1 MSKKIRQPKQKNIGV
16 QSPANLPV
24 KKDNFFTKG
33 FDHKTIIALVALA
46 VAISALLLNRSFN
59 QRREENEK
67 ATISVQMGI
76 KPSERT
82 DSSGRHKYYESW
94 YLFMNTG
101 KATTKLANI
110 AWLLNNKY
118 VDYHSSPNVSGT
130 THGVDIETIKDT
142 SPDFREI
149 KIKDLPPGVGFLVT
163 ILHRVKDEY
172 IDEMYQTWK
181 INMWDKTFSEHFLS
195 EITIAGEKVEIKNEG
210 ITELRNMQ

>member
-1 MSKKIRQPKQKNIGV
+1 MPKKIKKPKQPNNNV
-16 QSPANLPV
+16 SSSANLPA
-24 KKDNFFTKG
+24 KKENFFSRG
-33 FDHKTIIALVALA
+33 FDHKTIIALIALT
-46 VAISALLLNRSFN
+46 VTIIALLLNKSFN

-76 KPSERT
+76 KPIDRT

-94 YLFMNTG
+94 YLFLNRG

-118 VDYHSSPNVSGT
+118 ADYHSAPQVSGT
-130 THGVDIETIKDT
+130 THGVDIETIRDT
-142 SPDFREI
+142 SPDFCEI
-149 KIKDLPPGVGFLVT
+149 KVKDLPPGVGFLIT
-163 ILHRVKDEY
+163 IVHRVKDEY

-181 INMWDKTFSEHFLS
+181 RNMFDKTFSERFLS